1 MTTLME
7 DFEMVEPDK
16 NSVVA
21 AGANQRVADTERLLP
36 CPFCGQPPAIGGTLN
51 TRIHCV
57 NDQCIIYGG
66 DTGGPLPFNGYG
78 HRESAV
84 AAWNRRTHLAQQ
96 APAEQTPVCAEAIAY
111 EQACLFILSL
121 GYHWSD
127 AEETW
132 VKTAS
137 PVAEQR
143 PETREEKK

>member
-1 MTTLME
+1 
-7 DFEMVEPDK
+7 MVEHDK
-16 NSVVA
+16 S
-21 AGANQRVADTERLLP
+21 AGANQRVADTERLL
-36 CPFCGQPPAIGGTLN
+36 
-51 TRIHCV
+51 
-57 NDQCIIYGG
+57 
-66 DTGGPLPFNGYG
+66 
-78 HRESAV
+78 RELVDAV
-84 AAWNRRTHLAQQ
+84 AELNPGRSYLLFDLLNAALAQQ